1 MQLRQRSIVSEHPLA
16 SYFVLAFLISWA
28 FALPLLLSTVG
39 AIPTKVSPY
48 LHSAVLSGPLLS
60 AVIVTAI
67 TKGRHGVNSLLSKLV
82 DFRIGLAWL
91 FTAIL
96 SPVIILV
103 LALLLL
109 SLSGADMPDLALLGR
124 SSSLPGL
131 GVAATVAVM
140 LIAAIE
146 EEVGWRGFALPRL
159 QASRSAFASTI
170 LLSLIWF
177 AWHLPMFWYRPTFA
191 SPTPFMFVGVFL
203 GLLAGAIILTW
214 LFNSTAGSLPAV
226 ILWHGIWSSIAASDL
241 GDLVPAV
248 MSVLFMVWAVVIV
261 LVFKRPD
268 LSRSARVTS
277 I

>member
-1 MQLRQRSIVSEHPLA
+1 MQLRQRSIISEHPLA
-16 SYFVLAFLISWA
+16 SYFVLAFLVSWA
-28 FALPLLLSTVG
+28 FALPLLLSAVG
-39 AIPTKVSPY
+39 AIPMKVSPY
-48 LHSAVLSGPLLS
+48 LHYAVLSGPLLS
-60 AVIVTAI
+60 AVTVTAI
-67 TKGRHGVNSLLSKLV
+67 TKGRHGINSLLTKLI
-82 DFRIGLAWL
+82 DFRIGVAWL

-96 SPVIILV
+96 SPIFVLA

-109 SLSGADMPDLALLGR
+109 TLAGINMPGLAMVGR

-159 QASRSAFASTI
+159 QATRSALSSTI

-191 SPTPFMFVGVFL
+191 SPTPFMFLGVFF

-214 LFNSTAGSLPAV
+214 LFNSTAGSLLAV
-226 ILWHGIWSSIAASDL
+226 VLWHGIWSSIAASDL

-248 MSVLFMVWAVVIV
+248 MSVLFMVWAIVIV
-261 LVFKRPD
+261 VVFKRPD
-268 LSRSARVTS
+268 LSRSPRVTS